1 MSFEKSFE
9 HSKALFDAAIAEFID
24 KGYEQASINTILNT
38 AGMSK
43 GQFYYHFENKEG
55 LYFALIDVL
64 IAKKRTFLASVM
76 QPDDFQKDIFTIFET
91 QIRYGL
97 AFAREH
103 PAINQFAERFV
114 REKGNDIYK
123 KAMAKYNF
131 ENDDF
136 INGLVE
142 AAYHKG
148 DFRED
153 LPLPFIKKTIGY
165 LFTNVADM
173 VDLNNADAFEDNLLY
188 LINFMKA
195 GLVRND

>member
-9 HSKALFDAAIAEFID
+9 HSESLFEAAITEFID
-24 KGYEQASINTILNT
+24 KGYESASINTILKN
-38 AGMSK
+38 AQMSK
-43 GQFYYHFENKEG
+43 GQFYYHFQNKEG

-64 IAKKRTFLASVM
+64 IARKRAFLTSVM
-76 QPDDFQKDIFTIFET
+76 QPEDFQKDIFTIFET

-97 AFAREH
+97 AFAKEY

-114 REKGNDIYK
+114 REKGNAIYI

-136 INGLVE
+136 IMGLVE
-142 AAYHKG
+142 AAYHNG

-153 LPLPFIKKTIGY
+153 LPLTFIKKTIGY

-173 VDLNNADAFEDNLLY
+173 VDLNNEDEFEDNMLY
-188 LINFMKA
+188 LIEFMKS
-195 GLVRND
+195 GLGRV